1 MAITVAMGLTFHWRL
16 AATICALLR
25 ASGRTIPLAG
35 GPMSLESRLE
45 SLKMRHA
52 SLESRIAEEDQR
64 PRPDS
69 DTLLRLKLEKLRL
82 KEEMER
88 LRNASGN
95 H

>member
-1 MAITVAMGLTFHWRL
+1 MAAPT
-16 AATICALLR
+16 CNALQ
-25 ASGRTIPLAG
+25 ASGWMKSMTG
-35 GPMSLESRLE
+35 GPIPMSLESRLE
-45 SLKMRHA
+45 SLKIRHA
-52 SLESRIAEEDQR
+52 SLESRIADEDQR

-88 LRNASGN
+88 LRTASSA